1 MSKAQTT
8 YNVLDLF
15 CGCGGLSRG
24 FIDAGFNVALGIDFD
39 DMALK
44 TFAANHENSAVL
56 KLDLFNHDNIQ
67 IIEDYLNEHKI
78 KIDVL

>member
-1 MSKAQTT
+1 
-8 YNVLDLF
+8 
-15 CGCGGLSRG
+15 
-24 FIDAGFNVALGIDFD
+24 
-39 DMALK
+39 MALK